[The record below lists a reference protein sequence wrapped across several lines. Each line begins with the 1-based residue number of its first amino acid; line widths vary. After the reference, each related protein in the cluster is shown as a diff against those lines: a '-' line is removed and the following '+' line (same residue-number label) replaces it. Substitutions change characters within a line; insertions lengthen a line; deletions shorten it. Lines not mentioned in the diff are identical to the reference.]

1 MPVYVYEAK
10 EKTRGCPRCSEGF
23 EITQSIKDDR
33 LDRCPD
39 CGAELIEG
47 GAFCGEC
54 GAKIPESA
62 LSRVIIAPAY
72 PEGKKPQAMPK
83 ESPKSTDNVK
93 KGGTRVKRRIK
104 RTRKNKK
111 GTDGCS

>member
-39 CGAELIEG
+39 CGAEIY
-47 GAFCGEC
+47 
-54 GAKIPESA
+54 
-62 LSRVIIAPAY
+62 RVIQAPGLTHSKTDLHYRAKRA
-72 PEGKKPQAMPK
+72 GFKCLKKVQ
-83 ESPKSTDNVK
+83 
-93 KGGTRVKRRIK
+93 KGEYEKMY
-104 RTRKNKK
+104 
-111 GTDGCS
+111 